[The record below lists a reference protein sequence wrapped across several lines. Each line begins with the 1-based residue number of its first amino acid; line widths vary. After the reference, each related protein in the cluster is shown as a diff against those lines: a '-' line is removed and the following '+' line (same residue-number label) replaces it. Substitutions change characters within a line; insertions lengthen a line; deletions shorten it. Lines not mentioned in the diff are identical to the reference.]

1 MKNAKK
7 AVVYARYSSHNQREE
22 SIEGQLRV
30 CHQYAERMGLE
41 IIREYT
47 DSAISGR
54 TDNRPSFQQMM
65 AEAPRLKYDVVLVYK
80 LDRFARNRYVSATH
94 KNKLKKLGIRV
105 VSATETISDGADGV
119 LMESILEGF
128 AEYYSVNLSE
138 NVKRGMEENAL
149 HCKSNGASP
158 LGYTVKDGNYVIEP
172 IGAKA
177 VQLIFD
183 QYQKGEKI
191 RDIVAYLNEH
201 GFKTR
206 NGVPF
211 KANSLHR
218 ILANKKYKGVYVFA
232 GHEVEGG
239 MPAIVSK
246 EQFETVQSMLK
257 ARRRK
262 PGRGKAMEEYLL
274 SGKLFCGACGSP
286 MIGMSGTSKTGE
298 VYRYYACGK
307 KRKGGA
313 VACPKTA
320 EKKDELEELV
330 LTYICEKVLTDENI
344 SELAARC
351 YAQMDE
357 ECADKSRLAVYE
369 RQLKDTDVKIDNIL
383 KAIESG
389 IFTPSTKERLEA
401 LEAERSELECQ
412 VVAER
417 LKKPEF
423 TQSQI
428 EFWLQ
433 SFKAGNVQDPD
444 YQKAVIGSLLNSAFI
459 FDADEEK
466 GEEKK
471 IAIALNLKNTPT
483 ETLKC
488 SHLQQMVGHFKQDAN
503 YYIFKYLIIIVRRLF

>member
-1 MKNAKK
+1 MAKTR

-54 TDNRPSFQQMM
+54 TDNRPAFQQMM
-65 AEAPRLKYDVVLVYK
+65 AEAPRLKYELVLVYK

-138 NVKRGMEENAL
+138 NVRRGMTENAL
-149 HCKSNGASP
+149 HCKSNGAPP
-158 LGYTVKDGNYVIEP
+158 LGYTVKDGSYVIEP

-177 VQLIFD
+177 VQIIFD

-191 RDIVAYLNEH
+191 RDIVAFLNEQ

-206 NGVPF
+206 NGTEF

-218 ILANKKYKGVYVFA
+218 ILSNKKYMGVYIFA
-232 GHEVEGG
+232 DHEVEDG

-246 EQFETVQSMLK
+246 EQFEAVQSMLE

-274 SGKLFCGACGSP
+274 SGKIFCGTCGSP

-298 VYRYYACGK
+298 IYRYYACGK
-307 KRKGGA
+307 KRRSGA
-313 VACPKTA
+313 AACPKTA
-320 EKKDELEELV
+320 EKKEDIEAMV
-330 LTYICEKVLTDENI
+330 LAYICDKVLTDDVI
-344 SELAARC
+344 HELAERC
-351 YAQMDE
+351 YAQLDE
-357 ECADKSRLAVYE
+357 ECADKSRLAIYE
-369 RQLKDTDVKIDNIL
+369 QRLNDTDIKIGNIL
-383 KAIESG
+383 KAIEAG
-389 IFTPSTKERLEA
+389 IFTPATKDRLEA

-423 TQSQI
+423 SQAQI

-433 SFKAGNVQDPD
+433 SFKSGNVQDPD
-444 YQKAVIGSLLNSAFI
+444 YQKAVIGSLLNAVYI
-459 FDADEEK
+459 FDADEKK

-488 SHLQQMVGHFKQDAN
+488 SHLHQMVE
-503 YYIFKYLIIIVRRLF
+503 RRRIELLTPCVQSRCSPS